1 MVWFFKLLAHLP
13 LAVLHRLG
21 TVLGWVT
28 YLSSGGYAR
37 RLRQNLSNA
46 LKFGQGKKEFPEVDF
61 KKVLHASVGEA
72 GKSIME
78 LPWVWQRPLD
88 EVVASVVQCHGW
100 EHVAAAHAQG
110 KGVIMLTPHF
120 GCFELISLYV
130 AARMPMTAMYRV
142 PKLAWL
148 DKVMR
153 EGRERGQM
161 KLARADIGGVRI
173 LLKALKR
180 GETIG
185 VLPDQVPGNGE
196 GEWVSFFGRPA
207 YTITLIGRLMEASG
221 AAVIMSHIERLPS
234 GKGHILRFTPLAF
247 DTALPIGPQ
256 MNAALEAV
264 VSSCP
269 QQYLW
274 SYNRYKVPHGAP
286 LPDAVKEQV

>member
-1 MVWFFKLLAHLP
+1 MALVFKLLACLP
-13 LAVLHRLG
+13 LAVLHHLG
-21 TVLGWVT
+21 TVLGWIA
-28 YLSSGGYAR
+28 YLSSGRYAGH
-37 RLRQNLSNA
+37 LRQNLASA
-46 LKFGQGKKEFPEVDF
+46 LKFGQGKEGFPEVDF
-61 KKVLHASVGEA
+61 NKVLHASVSEA

-88 EVVASVVQCHGW
+88 EVVASVVQCYGW
-100 EHVAAAHAQG
+100 EHVEAAHAQG
-110 KGVIMLTPHF
+110 NGVIMLTPHF

-130 AARMPMTAMYRV
+130 AVRLPMTCMYRV
-142 PKLAWL
+142 PKLVWL

-180 GETIG
+180 GEIIG

-196 GEWVSFFGRPA
+196 GEWVPFFGRPA

-221 AAVIMSHIERLPS
+221 ATVIMSHIERLPR
-234 GKGHILRFTPLAF
+234 GNGHILRFTPLSF
-247 DTALPIGPQ
+247 DTSLPVGPQ
-256 MNAALEAV
+256 MNAAIEAV
-264 VSSCP
+264 VLSCP

-274 SYNRYKVPHGAP
+274 SYNRYKVPRGAP
-286 LPDAVKEQV
+286 VPDAVKEQA

>member
-1 MVWFFKLLAHLP
+1 MVWLFNLLARLP
-13 LAVLHRLG
+13 LPVLHRFG
-21 TVLGWVT
+21 TVLGWLT
-28 YLSSGGYAR
+28 YWSSGRYAG
-37 RLRQNLSNA
+37 RLRENLRHGLQFSSPPPVR
-46 LKFGQGKKEFPEVDF
+46 GKEQFQ
-61 KKVLHASVGEA
+61 KVLHANISEA

-78 LPWVWQRPLD
+78 LPWVWRRPLD

-100 EHVAAAHAQG
+100 EHVKAAHAQG

-130 AARMPMTAMYRV
+130 AVRLPMTAMYRV

-161 KLARADIGGVRI
+161 KLARADVGGVRV

-180 GETIG
+180 GEIIG

-196 GEWVSFFGRPA
+196 GEWVPFFGRPA

-221 AAVIMSHIERLPS
+221 AAVIMSHIERLPQ
-234 GKGHILRFTPLAF
+234 GKGHILRFTPLSF
-247 DTALPIGPQ
+247 DTFLPVGPQ
-256 MNAALEAV
+256 MNAAIEAV
-264 VSSCP
+264 VRSCP

-274 SYNRYKVPHGAP
+274 SYNRYKVPRGAP
-286 LPDAVKEQV
+286 PPDAVKEQA

>member
-1 MVWFFKLLAHLP
+1 MVWLFNQLARLP

-21 TVLGWVT
+21 TVLGWIT
-28 YLSSGGYAR
+28 YWSSGRYAG
-37 RLRQNLSNA
+37 RLRQNLANA
-46 LKFGQGKKEFPEVDF
+46 LKFGQGKEGYPEADF
-61 KKVLHASVGEA
+61 NKVLRASVSEA

-78 LPWVWQRPLD
+78 LPWVWRRPLD

-100 EHVAAAHAQG
+100 EHVEAAHAQG

-130 AARMPMTAMYRV
+130 AARLPITAMYRV

-161 KLARADIGGVRI
+161 KLARADIGGVRV

-180 GETIG
+180 GEIIG

-196 GEWVSFFGRPA
+196 GEWVPFFGRPA

-221 AAVIMSHIERLPS
+221 AAVIMSHIERLPQ
-234 GKGHILRFTPLAF
+234 GKGHVLRLAPLSF
-247 DTALPIGPQ
+247 DTSLPIGPQ

-264 VSSCP
+264 VRSCP

-274 SYNRYKVPHGAP
+274 SYNRYKVPRGAP
-286 LPDAVKEQV
+286 SPDAVKEQA